1 MSNKKNSSNLL
12 FLNGCSLLHSQQ
24 GQSHHERWVGQTRR
38 VQDEIGIA
46 RHLTMADDQRAR
58 VVANQHLLARQQ
70 SRVEVCCHGKRGS
83 PQMVDAISHALK
95 QIPTRRAESGATY
108 RRSLGNGTGEQ
119 THIDCA
125 PKGRGSA
132 DPAQQRVFHRY
143 ARGHRGAELGW
154 LCRRWLECMS
164 PLAQEAWR

>member
-1 MSNKKNSSNLL
+1 MDIAAPVCLYERVNFWSLDHYSRLTRKNSSNLL

-70 SRVEVCCHGKRGS
+70 SRVEVCGHGKRGS

-95 QIPTRRAESGATY
+95 QIPTRRAE
-108 RRSLGNGTGEQ
+108 
-119 THIDCA
+119 
-125 PKGRGSA
+125 
-132 DPAQQRVFHRY
+132 
-143 ARGHRGAELGW
+143 
-154 LCRRWLECMS
+154 
-164 PLAQEAWR
+164 